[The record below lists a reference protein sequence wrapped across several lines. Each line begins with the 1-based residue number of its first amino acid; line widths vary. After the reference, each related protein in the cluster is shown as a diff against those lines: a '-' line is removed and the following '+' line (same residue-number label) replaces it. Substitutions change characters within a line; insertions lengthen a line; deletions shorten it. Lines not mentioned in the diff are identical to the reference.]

1 MRKTGATYENKLRLF
16 RDVFIDS
23 IFSFHPFFWNECTS
37 IFPCIFIRLFFGI
50 SSPESKMNAEFAHL
64 MAVQKPYDSMW
75 KSEITKVVEEE

>member
-1 MRKTGATYENKLRLF
+1 MKTTAGTYAVISIG
-16 RDVFIDS
+16 VFLAS
-23 IFSFHPFFWNECTS
+23 ILAFGLNPISTVLAFLS
-37 IFPCIFIRLFFGI
+37 GYFFGI